1 MPRPQRD
8 TRADG
13 AQPSSAR
20 GREGRGTW
28 HARTVT
34 TSPDTPTAAGADRGP
49 AGSRGSGGSG
59 GSAGPGVATVRRAL
73 DRLGVHTMLGRD
85 VVLAGVWALVT
96 IAFLATLLAAGE
108 FYGAN
113 RSIPTAQI
121 VAVIALA
128 LVQHVPLA
136 LRRVR
141 PVTALLAVAVLQ
153 AALLAVLP
161 TGLALWTAAPV
172 VTAYTV
178 ATLRPTRAVVGVV
191 LAAVGIEAVGAA
203 VGASA
208 LVKDQLGATPAQ
220 VGAAPGLGAVVEAL
234 ALVASAVLIN
244 GVSAAVGSWVALRRA
259 HDRDARARA
268 AESVEHQATLTRAA
282 VAAERTRMAREL
294 HDVAAHHLTGLVVQA
309 GAAERLVDGDPER
322 AKESLRSVR
331 AQGRETLDALRSIV
345 GILRE
350 TGDGPSGTVPVPGL
364 GDVADLVDQARASGA
379 VVESHVDGTL
389 PSLAPL
395 ADVTA
400 YRTVQEALVN
410 ARRHAPGATVELR
423 LRATAGSLVIVVEN
437 DLPVARDTSGGGGF
451 GLVGMRER
459 ADLVGGRLD
468 TGATAEGQWR
478 VRLELPV
485 EVEADAGPSTPAVTS
500 AVTLTATPAAT
511 PGPGAGLAGRGAE

>member
-1 MPRPQRD
+1 MTTTPD
-8 TRADG
+8 TAP
-13 AQPSSAR
+13 AA
-20 GREGRGTW
+20 
-28 HARTVT
+28 T
-34 TSPDTPTAAGADRGP
+34 TSATDPTSAA
-49 AGSRGSGGSG
+49 
-59 GSAGPGVATVRRAL
+59 SAGPGVATVRRVL
-73 DRLGVHTMLGRD
+73 ERLGVRTALGRD
-85 VVLAGVWALVT
+85 VALAAVWALVT
-96 IAFLATLLAAGE
+96 IVFLATLLAAGE

-113 RSIPTAQI
+113 RSIPTAQV
-121 VAVIALA
+121 VAVVVLA
-128 LVQHVPLA
+128 LVQQVPLVM
-136 LRRVR
+136 RRVR

-153 AALLAVLP
+153 AGLLAVLP

-178 ATLRPTRAVVGVV
+178 ATLRPTRVVVGAV

-208 LVKDQLGATPAQ
+208 IVKDQLGATP
-220 VGAAPGLGAVVEAL
+220 GLGELGAVVEAL

-268 AESVEHQATLTRAA
+268 AESIEHQATLTRAA

-364 GDVADLVDQARASGA
+364 GDVSDLVDQARASGV

-389 PSLAPL
+389 PSLPPL

-410 ARRHAPGATVELR
+410 ARRHAPGVAVELR

-437 DLPVARDTSGGGGF
+437 DLPVTRDTSGGGGF

-468 TGATAEGQWR
+468 TGATAEGRWR

-485 EVEADAGPSTPAVTS
+485 ETDASPAGPSA
-500 AVTLTATPAAT
+500 PAAT
-511 PGPGAGLAGRGAE
+511 SAATSGPGAELAGGGAE

>member
-1 MPRPQRD
+1 MTRPQRD
-8 TRADG
+8 TLADG

-20 GREGRGTW
+20 GREARGTW

-34 TSPDTPTAAGADRGP
+34 TTPDTSPAPGGPRGQ
-49 AGSRGSGGSG
+49 A
-59 GSAGPGVATVRRAL
+59 GSAGPGMASVRRVL
-73 DRLGVHTMLGRD
+73 DRLGVHTVLGRD
-85 VVLAGVWALVT
+85 VALAAVWALVT
-96 IAFLATLLAAGE
+96 VAFLATLLAAGE

-121 VAVIALA
+121 VAVIVLA

-178 ATLRPTRAVVGVV
+178 ATLRPTRDVVGAV

-208 LVKDQLGATPAQ
+208 IVKDQLGAPA
-220 VGAAPGLGAVVEAL
+220 GLGEVGVVVEAL
-234 ALVASAVLIN
+234 ALVSSAVLIN

-379 VVESHVDGTL
+379 VVDSHVDGTL

-410 ARRHAPGATVELR
+410 ARRHAPGATVELH
-423 LRATAGSLVIVVEN
+423 LTATAGSLVIVVEN

-459 ADLVGGRLD
+459 ADLIGGRLD
-468 TGATAEGQWR
+468 TGATADGRWR

-485 EVEADAGPSTPAVTS
+485 EAEASAEAPAGGPSATAAASGADGGAASGPTS
-500 AVTLTATPAAT
+500 GLR
-511 PGPGAGLAGRGAE
+511 PGPDTGTTGGGAE

>member
-1 MPRPQRD
+1 MARPQRD

-13 AQPSSAR
+13 AQQPSAR
-20 GREGRGTW
+20 GREARGTW

-34 TSPDTPTAAGADRGP
+34 TTPDLSPAAAVAADRG
-49 AGSRGSGGSG
+49 
-59 GSAGPGVATVRRAL
+59 GPGVDTVRRVL
-73 DRLGVHTMLGRD
+73 DRLGVHTVLGRD

-113 RSIPTAQI
+113 RSIPTTQV
-121 VAVIALA
+121 VAVIVLA

-178 ATLRPTRAVVGVV
+178 ATLRPTRVVVGVV

-208 LVKDQLGATPAQ
+208 LVKDQLGAPA
-220 VGAAPGLGAVVEAL
+220 GLGEVGVVVEAL
-234 ALVASAVLIN
+234 ALVASAVLID

-282 VAAERTRMAREL
+282 VAAERTRG
-294 HDVAAHHLTGLVVQA
+294 H
-309 GAAERLVDGDPER
+309 GAPAWPVNCTTWPRTTSPGSWCR
-322 AKESLRSVR
+322 
-331 AQGRETLDALRSIV
+331 
-345 GILRE
+345 
-350 TGDGPSGTVPVPGL
+350 PVPPN
-364 GDVADLVDQARASGA
+364 AS
-379 VVESHVDGTL
+379 S
-389 PSLAPL
+389 
-395 ADVTA
+395 
-400 YRTVQEALVN
+400 
-410 ARRHAPGATVELR
+410 
-423 LRATAGSLVIVVEN
+423 
-437 DLPVARDTSGGGGF
+437 
-451 GLVGMRER
+451 
-459 ADLVGGRLD
+459 
-468 TGATAEGQWR
+468 
-478 VRLELPV
+478 
-485 EVEADAGPSTPAVTS
+485 
-500 AVTLTATPAAT
+500 TATPSARRSPCAASAPRAARPST
-511 PGPGAGLAGRGAE
+511 RCGRSWGSSVRPATDRAAPCRCPASGTWATSSTRPAPPGPSSTRTSTARCRRWPRSPT

>member
-1 MPRPQRD
+1 MARPQRD

-20 GREGRGTW
+20 GREAHGTW

-34 TSPDTPTAAGADRGP
+34 TTPDPSPAAAVAADRG
-49 AGSRGSGGSG
+49 
-59 GSAGPGVATVRRAL
+59 GPGVDTVRRVL
-73 DRLGVHTMLGRD
+73 DRLGVHTVLGRD

-113 RSIPTAQI
+113 RSIPTAQV
-121 VAVIALA
+121 VAVIVLA

-178 ATLRPTRAVVGVV
+178 ATLRPTRVVVGVV

-208 LVKDQLGATPAQ
+208 LVKDLLGAPA
-220 VGAAPGLGAVVEAL
+220 GLGEVGVVVEAL
-234 ALVASAVLIN
+234 ALVASAVLID

-309 GAAERLVDGDPER
+309 GAAERLVDADPER

-364 GDVADLVDQARASGA
+364 GDVGDLVDQARASGA
-379 VVESHVDGTL
+379 VVDSHVDGTL

-410 ARRHAPGATVELR
+410 ARRHAPGAPVELR

-437 DLPVARDTSGGGGF
+437 DLPVVRDTSGGGGF

-468 TGATAEGQWR
+468 TGATAEGRWR

-485 EVEADAGPSTPAVTS
+485 EAVADADAGPSTPPAAPTVTS
-500 AVTLTATPAAT
+500 
-511 PGPGAGLAGRGAE
+511 GPDAGLPGGGAE

>member
-1 MPRPQRD
+1 MPRPQHD

-13 AQPSSAR
+13 AQPSSVR
-20 GREGRGTW
+20 GREARGTW

-34 TSPDTPTAAGADRGP
+34 TSPDTPPAAAPAADR
-49 AGSRGSGGSG
+49 
-59 GSAGPGVATVRRAL
+59 AGPGVDTVRRVL
-73 DRLGVHTMLGRD
+73 DRLGVHTVLGRD
-85 VVLAGVWALVT
+85 VVLAGVWSLVT

-121 VAVIALA
+121 VAVIVLA

-178 ATLRPTRAVVGVV
+178 ATLRPTRAVVGAV
-191 LAAVGIEAVGAA
+191 LAAVGIEAVGAT

-208 LVKDQLGATPAQ
+208 LVKDQLGAPA
-220 VGAAPGLGAVVEAL
+220 GLGEVGVVVEAL

-268 AESVEHQATLTRAA
+268 AEGVEHQATLTRAA

-364 GDVADLVDQARASGA
+364 GDLGDLVDQARASGA
-379 VVESHVDGTL
+379 VVDSHVDGTL

-423 LRATAGSLVIVVEN
+423 LRATAESLVIVVEN
-437 DLPVARDTSGGGGF
+437 DLPLSRATSGGGGF

-459 ADLVGGRLD
+459 ADLVGGRFD
-468 TGATAEGQWR
+468 TGVTAEGQWR

-485 EVEADAGPSTPAVTS
+485 EADASTAGPSAPA
-500 AVTLTATPAAT
+500 ATPAAT
-511 PGPGAGLAGRGAE
+511 PGPGAGLAGGGAE

>member
-1 MPRPQRD
+1 MARPQRD

-13 AQPSSAR
+13 AEPSSAR
-20 GREGRGTW
+20 GREARGTW

-34 TSPDTPTAAGADRGP
+34 TTPDPSPTAAVAADRG
-49 AGSRGSGGSG
+49 
-59 GSAGPGVATVRRAL
+59 GPGVDTVRRVL
-73 DRLGVHTMLGRD
+73 DRLGVHTVLGRD

-96 IAFLATLLAAGE
+96 IAFLVTLLAAGE

-113 RSIPTAQI
+113 RSIPTTQV
-121 VAVIALA
+121 VAVIVLA

-178 ATLRPTRAVVGVV
+178 ATLRPTRVVVGVV

-208 LVKDQLGATPAQ
+208 LVKDQLGAPA
-220 VGAAPGLGAVVEAL
+220 GLGEVGVVVEAL
-234 ALVASAVLIN
+234 ALVASAVLID

-364 GDVADLVDQARASGA
+364 GDVGDLVDQARASGA
-379 VVESHVDGTL
+379 VVDSHVDGTL

-410 ARRHAPGATVELR
+410 ARRHAPGAPLELR

-437 DLPVARDTSGGGGF
+437 DLPVVRDTSGGGGF

-468 TGATAEGQWR
+468 TGATAEGRWR

-485 EVEADAGPSTPAVTS
+485 EADASTAGPSAPA
-500 AVTLTATPAAT
+500 ATPAAT
-511 PGPGAGLAGRGAE
+511 SAATPAATSAATSGPDAELAGGGAE

>member
-1 MPRPQRD
+1 M
-8 TRADG
+8 
-13 AQPSSAR
+13 
-20 GREGRGTW
+20 
-28 HARTVT
+28 T
-34 TSPDTPTAAGADRGP
+34 TTPDTAPAATISAPGHASV
-49 AGSRGSGGSG
+49 A
-59 GSAGPGVATVRRAL
+59 SAGPGVATVRRVL
-73 DRLGVHTMLGRD
+73 ERLGVHTALGRD
-85 VVLAGVWALVT
+85 VALAVVWALVT
-96 IAFLATLLAAGE
+96 LAFLTTLVAAGE

-113 RSIPTAQI
+113 RSIPAAQ
-121 VAVIALA
+121 VVVVVVLA
-128 LVQHVPLA
+128 LVQQVPLVM
-136 LRRVR
+136 RRIR
-141 PVTALLAVAVLQ
+141 PVTALLAVAVVQ
-153 AALLAVLP
+153 AGLLAVLP

-178 ATLRPTRAVVGVV
+178 ATLRPTRVVVGAV

-208 LVKDQLGATPAQ
+208 IVKDQLGATP
-220 VGAAPGLGAVVEAL
+220 GLGELGAVVEAL

-364 GDVADLVDQARASGA
+364 ADVSDLVDQARASGA
-379 VVESHVDGTL
+379 VVESQLDGTL

-410 ARRHAPGATVELR
+410 ARRHAPGAAVELR
-423 LRATAGSLVIVVEN
+423 LRATADSFVIVVEN
-437 DLPVARDTSGGGGF
+437 DLPVRRDASADGGF

-459 ADLVGGRLD
+459 ADLIGGRLD
-468 TGATAEGQWR
+468 TGATPEGRWR

-485 EVEADAGPSTPAVTS
+485 ETDAS
-500 AVTLTATPAAT
+500 AT
-511 PGPGAGLAGRGAE
+511 GLAGGGPE

>member
-13 AQPSSAR
+13 AQQSSVR
-20 GREGRGTW
+20 GREARGTW

-34 TSPDTPTAAGADRGP
+34 TSPDTPPAAAPAADR
-49 AGSRGSGGSG
+49 
-59 GSAGPGVATVRRAL
+59 AGPGVDTVRRVL
-73 DRLGVHTMLGRD
+73 DRLGVHTVLGRD

-121 VAVIALA
+121 VAVIVLA

-178 ATLRPTRAVVGVV
+178 ATLRPTRAVVGAV

-208 LVKDQLGATPAQ
+208 LVKDQLGAPA
-220 VGAAPGLGAVVEAL
+220 GLGEVGVVVEAL

-268 AESVEHQATLTRAA
+268 AEGVEHQATLTRAA

-364 GDVADLVDQARASGA
+364 GDVGDLVDQARASGA
-379 VVESHVDGTL
+379 VVDSHVDGTL

-423 LRATAGSLVIVVEN
+423 LRATAESLVIVVEN
-437 DLPVARDTSGGGGF
+437 DLPLSRATSGGGGF

-468 TGATAEGQWR
+468 TGVTAEGQWR

-485 EVEADAGPSTPAVTS
+485 EADASTAGPSAPA
-500 AVTLTATPAAT
+500 ATPAAT
-511 PGPGAGLAGRGAE
+511 PGPGVGLAGGGAE

>member
-13 AQPSSAR
+13 AQPSSVR
-20 GREGRGTW
+20 GREARGTW

-34 TSPDTPTAAGADRGP
+34 TSPDTPPAAAPAADR
-49 AGSRGSGGSG
+49 
-59 GSAGPGVATVRRAL
+59 AGPGVDTVRRVL
-73 DRLGVHTMLGRD
+73 DRLGVHTVLGRD

-121 VAVIALA
+121 VAVIVLA

-178 ATLRPTRAVVGVV
+178 ATLRPTRVVVGAV

-208 LVKDQLGATPAQ
+208 LVKDQLGAPA
-220 VGAAPGLGAVVEAL
+220 GLGEVGVVVEAL

-268 AESVEHQATLTRAA
+268 AEGVEHQATLTRAA

-331 AQGRETLDALRSIV
+331 AQGRETLVALRSIV

-350 TGDGPSGTVPVPGL
+350 TGDDADGSVPVPGL
-364 GDVADLVDQARASGA
+364 GDVGSLVDSARASGA
-379 VVESHVDGTL
+379 VVEVRADGSLPTL
-389 PSLAPL
+389 PPL

-400 YRTVQEALVN
+400 YRTAQEALVN
-410 ARRHAPGATVELR
+410 ARRHAPGAPVAVDLLAEPRR
-423 LRATAGSLVIVVEN
+423 LVVVVEN
-437 DLPVARDTSGGGGF
+437 AMPATTGRTAPGY

-459 ADLVGGRLD
+459 AALVGGRLEA
-468 TGATAEGQWR
+468 GPTAAGSWR

-485 EVEADAGPSTPAVTS
+485 EADAAPSGPSAS
-500 AVTLTATPAAT
+500 ATA
-511 PGPGAGLAGRGAE
+511 GDGGGA